1 MLLPYLHRIAARED
15 LNASDAHAAMLGI
28 LNGEATVAQVAA
40 FLVALRMKGETAA
53 ELTGFARAMR
63 EKSHRVDVT
72 LDGAALLGPLIDTCG
87 TGGDGAGTFNIST
100 IAAFVTAGAGV
111 RVAKHGNRS
120 ISGRCGSADLLEALG
135 VHILPDPQHAAGA
148 ILTVGIGFLFAPAHH
163 PAMKHAHPARLELK
177 MRTVFNLLGPLT
189 NPAGAQRQLIGAP
202 SEHAA
207 GLMAGALAELGTER
221 TFVVHGAG
229 GLDEVS
235 TLGPTTAFEVA
246 GGVVT
251 KLVWE
256 PENFGVASAVID
268 DVRGGDLAR
277 NMEIAHEVLDGACG
291 PHRDIVLVNAAAA
304 LVAAGRAET
313 LLEGVAMAAQSIDS
327 GAARGKLRELV
338 EFTGTRS

>member
-1 MLLPYLHRIAARED
+1 MLLPYLHRVAAHENLRPEE
-15 LNASDAHAAMLGI
+15 AHDAMLRI
-28 LNGEATVAQVAA
+28 LQGEATVPQVAA
-40 FLVALRMKGETAA
+40 FLVALRMKGETAG
-53 ELTGFARAMR
+53 ELTGFARALR
-63 EKSHRVDVT
+63 EKSHRVEVA
-72 LDGAALLGPLIDTCG
+72 LDHGEPLLDTCG

-100 IAAFVTAGAGV
+100 VAAFVIAGAGV

-135 VHILPDPQHAAGA
+135 VRIVADPKHVAES
-148 ILTVGIGFLFAPAHH
+148 IRTLGIGFMFAPAHH
-163 PAMKHAHPARLELK
+163 PAMKHAQPARLELK
-177 MRTVFNLLGPLT
+177 MRTVFNLLGPLA

-207 GLMAGALAELGTER
+207 ELMAGALAELGTER

-235 TLGPTTAFEVA
+235 TAGPTVAFEVA

-251 KLVWE
+251 RHVWK
-256 PENFGVASAVID
+256 PEDFGVPRASLD

-277 NMEIAHEVLDGACG
+277 NVEIARAVLDGAAG

-304 LVAAGRAET
+304 LVAAGRAAS
-313 LLEGVAMAAQSIDS
+313 LGDGVSIAAQSIGS
-327 GAARGKLRELV
+327 GAAGEKLQELA
-338 EFTGTRS
+338 EFTDERGSAP